1 MATYPVVFSATPV
14 LVGGLR
20 GSVAFVASHMLN
32 DFERVLGVAC
42 GALLYLTR
50 SHETTTWRKAIYF
63 VVSLVGGNVLAR
75 RIVLNWPQVEPWLAG
90 FIASAALVTFTII
103 ALDWS
108 ERHVEPTLDRLYA
121 WIVRRL
127 LKG

>member
-1 MATYPVVFSATPV
+1 MATYPVACLAAPV
-14 LVGGLR
+14 LIGSLKGG
-20 GSVAFVASHMLN
+20 VAFVASHMLN

-75 RIVLNWPQVEPWLAG
+75 RIVLNWPQVELWLAG
-90 FIASAALVTFTII
+90 FVASAALVTFTII

>member
-1 MATYPVVFSATPV
+1 MATYPVAFLSAPV
-14 LVGGLR
+14 LLESLK
-20 GSVAFVASHMLN
+20 GSVVFVVSHMIS
-32 DFERVLGVAC
+32 DFEIVLGVAC

-50 SHETTTWRKAIYF
+50 SHETTMWRKAIYF
-63 VVSLVGGNVLAR
+63 VVSLVGGNFLGQ

-90 FIASAALVTFTII
+90 FVASAALVTFTIL

-121 WIVRRL
+121 WFVKRL
-127 LKG
+127 FKG

>member
-1 MATYPVVFSATPV
+1 MAICPVASLAAPV
-14 LVGGLR
+14 LIEGLKGGI
-20 GSVAFVASHMLN
+20 AFVASHMLS

-50 SHETTTWRKAIYF
+50 SHEATTWRKAIYF
-63 VVSLVGGNVLAR
+63 VVSLLGGNFLAR

-90 FIASAALVTFTII
+90 FVASAALVTFTIL

-121 WIVRRL
+121 WFIERL
-127 LKG
+127 PKG